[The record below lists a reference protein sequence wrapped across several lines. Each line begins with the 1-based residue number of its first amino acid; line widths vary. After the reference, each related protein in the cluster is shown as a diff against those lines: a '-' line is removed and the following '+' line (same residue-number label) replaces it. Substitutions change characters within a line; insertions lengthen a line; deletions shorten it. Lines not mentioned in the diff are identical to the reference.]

1 MKRYIPF
8 VFVALAACAPAL
20 KAPSDAPR
28 SEFPVVPAAPIAAA
42 PAARPSAETPAAPR
56 TAPAAPPAAAGKP
69 ATASASKA
77 PAASAGKAPAPV
89 ASKQEGPAPLDLQTL
104 EQQLKETK
112 AIGVMTKLS
121 LKNQVDDLL
130 ELFREYYR
138 GRLKTTLAE
147 LRRPYEMLLMKV
159 LSVLQDGDPA
169 LARAIHASREAIW
182 GILADRDKFAKVGS

>member
-1 MKRYIPF
+1 MKRSLP
-8 VFVALAACAPAL
+8 VLVLALAACAPAA
-20 KAPSDAPR
+20 KAPPDPPR
-28 SEFPVVPAAPIAAA
+28 SVAPAAA
-42 PAARPSAETPAAPR
+42 PK
-56 TAPAAPPAAAGKP
+56 PP
-69 ATASASKA
+69 A
-77 PAASAGKAPAPV
+77 PAASKAPAPV
-89 ASKQEGPAPLDLQTL
+89 ASKAPAAAAKQTSPAPLDLKTL

-130 ELFREYYR
+130 EQFRDYYQ

-182 GILADRDKFAKVGS
+182 GILADREKFAKVGS